1 MADTVAEK
9 KTPVG
14 TPEKKD
20 DKKVVEKKVVEKN
33 VEEVDEDSKASENG
47 DLDKPKEN
55 GTSDEKDSSED
66 SKDKDAESNEN
77 GDSTDYLRGESFRS
91 EHALKRFEFK
101 FLVGLG
107 DWGIMHVN
115 NEEQLSSPVASLVL
129 TERSQLTSD
138 SQHLESCPVKR
149 KSGAGDAPDGT
160 PTEGASPEKK
170 AKLEE
175 KPAAEEKAEA
185 NGKEEVA
192 A

>member
-1 MADTVAEK
+1 MLKHVSHYGDINAQAHGMHRGIHTATPAQEK
-9 KTPVG
+9 YFQVSRYTSVLITMPRVMNTLWTPVG

-20 DKKVVEKKVVEKN
+20 DKKVVEKKVVEKK

-77 GDSTDYLRGESFRS
+77 GDST
-91 EHALKRFEFK
+91 
-101 FLVGLG
+101 
-107 DWGIMHVN
+107 
-115 NEEQLSSPVASLVL
+115 
-129 TERSQLTSD
+129 
-138 SQHLESCPVKR
+138 ESCPVKR

-160 PTEGASPEKK
+160 LTEGASPEKK

>member
-1 MADTVAEK
+1 MVTISR
-9 KTPVG
+9 TPVG

-20 DKKVVEKKVVEKN
+20 DKKVVEKKV

-77 GDSTDYLRGESFRS
+77 GDST
-91 EHALKRFEFK
+91 
-101 FLVGLG
+101 
-107 DWGIMHVN
+107 
-115 NEEQLSSPVASLVL
+115 
-129 TERSQLTSD
+129 
-138 SQHLESCPVKR
+138 ESCPVKR

-175 KPAAEEKAEA
+175 KPEEKTEA

>member
-1 MADTVAEK
+1 MLGPCLFDGLKTNRGLGLYCTCPVYGSAPNIINKDPGGHYERGIPYSVNTPV
-9 KTPVG
+9 TPVG

-77 GDSTDYLRGESFRS
+77 GDST
-91 EHALKRFEFK
+91 
-101 FLVGLG
+101 
-107 DWGIMHVN
+107 
-115 NEEQLSSPVASLVL
+115 
-129 TERSQLTSD
+129 
-138 SQHLESCPVKR
+138 ESCPVKR